1 LAGEW
6 YSSGRERV
14 RMSSMGLFSSTRDW
28 NVIAVLHEKKGSHF
42 QVNGNRAKGPNAEK
56 VRDVAKRH
64 SRSVFWAVF
73 NQKRSFV
80 EGGPGAGREFVSLET
95 LQFIERQI
103 AKAKSVSQILTL
115 LETGKTDKAATGWEI
130 ATQPSSSDDE
140 S

>member
-1 LAGEW
+1 
-6 YSSGRERV
+6 
-14 RMSSMGLFSSTRDW
+14 MGLFSSTRDW